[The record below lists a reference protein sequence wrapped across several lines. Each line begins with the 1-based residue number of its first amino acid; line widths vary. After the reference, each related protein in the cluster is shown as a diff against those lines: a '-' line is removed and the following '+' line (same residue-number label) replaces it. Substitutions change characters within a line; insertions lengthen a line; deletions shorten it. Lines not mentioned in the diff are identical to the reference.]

1 MIHGHIGK
9 LFLRIPQLPGFTIH
23 VLVTKIKN
31 ICQDGFMI
39 IQICI
44 VIKGGDLLELLWQ
57 ILFLSFVLTENL
69 NKKNC
74 FHQKIRQAYPNQTS
88 NLICPV
94 DFNPYQLD
102 VSISKFRGFWCTFSF
117 FIRYIK
123 LYLVLAILF
132 MNFIYKLLFCRKLN
146 SHKA

>member
-44 VIKGGDLLELLWQ
+44 VIKGGDLLELLW
-57 ILFLSFVLTENL
+57 
-69 NKKNC
+69 
-74 FHQKIRQAYPNQTS
+74 
-88 NLICPV
+88 
-94 DFNPYQLD
+94 
-102 VSISKFRGFWCTFSF
+102 
-117 FIRYIK
+117 
-123 LYLVLAILF
+123 
-132 MNFIYKLLFCRKLN
+132 
-146 SHKA
+146 

>member
-44 VIKGGDLLELLWQ
+44 VLKGWLVVLRLNVPVNNFSVISGR
-57 ILFLSFVLTENL
+57 ILKVGT
-69 NKKNC
+69 C
-74 FHQKIRQAYPNQTS
+74 
-88 NLICPV
+88 
-94 DFNPYQLD
+94 
-102 VSISKFRGFWCTFSF
+102 
-117 FIRYIK
+117 
-123 LYLVLAILF
+123 
-132 MNFIYKLLFCRKLN
+132 
-146 SHKA
+146 